1 MAKKNDEQFVKE
13 ITKMEDDFAQWYTDV
28 ILKTDLVDYSPVKGF
43 MVIKPYGYSIW
54 ENIQAYLDKRFK
66 DTGHKNMYF
75 PLLIPESLLNKE
87 KEHVE
92 GFAPEVAWV
101 THGGKEELA
110 ERLCVRPTSETI
122 ICEMYSRWLKSYR
135 ELPYLNN
142 QWCSVV
148 RWEKA
153 TRPFLRTSEFLW
165 QEGHTLHET
174 ADEAQAETLQMLNI
188 YREMAENLLA
198 IPMVAGIKSE
208 KEKFAGAHATYT
220 IEALMHDGKAL
231 QSGTSHNLAQHF
243 TKAFDITFLGR
254 TGELENPHHTSWG
267 VSTRLI
273 GGLIM
278 VHGDNRGL
286 VLPPRVAPTQV
297 VIIPIAQNK
306 EGVLDKA
313 YALKKDL
320 EAKGIRVDLDDNPNY
335 SPGWK
340 FNEYEMK
347 GVPIRVEIGPK
358 DIEKNQAVVG
368 RRDTLEKAPMSLEN
382 FEEQIMNLL
391 DEIHHGLLEKARN
404 HRDEMTFTF
413 DSYEAF
419 VERMTTKPGFA
430 KGMWCGEESCED
442 QIKADTSATIRCMP
456 FEQEDLG
463 PCCHFCGKP
472 AKTMVYVAKAY

>member
-1 MAKKNDEQFVKE
+1 MSENKEFVKE

-28 ILKTDLVDYSPVKGF
+28 IRKTDLVDYSPVKGF
-43 MVIKPYGYSIW
+43 MVIKPYGYAIW
-54 ENIQAYLDKRFK
+54 ENIQQYLDKKFK
-66 DTGHKNMYF
+66 ETGHKNMYF

-101 THGGKEELA
+101 THGGDNELG

-122 ICEMYSRWLKSYR
+122 ICHMYAKWLKSYR

-174 ADEAQAETLQMLNI
+174 QEEAQEETLKILKI
-188 YREMAENLLA
+188 YEEMAKELLA
-198 IPMVAGIKSE
+198 IPMVSGLKSE
-208 KEKFAGAHATYT
+208 KEKFAGAEATYT

-243 TKAFDITFLGR
+243 TKAFDITYLDR
-254 TGELENPHHTSWG
+254 ASKLQHPYHTSWG

-278 VHGDNRGL
+278 VHSDNRGL

-297 VIIPIAQNK
+297 VIVPIMQK
-306 EGVLDKA
+306 KPGVLDRA
-313 YALKKDL
+313 YELKKDL
-320 EAKGIRVDLDDNPNY
+320 EAVGIRVELDDSPNY

-347 GVPIRVEIGPK
+347 GVPLRIELGPR
-358 DIEKNQAVVG
+358 DIENGVAMVA
-368 RRDTLEKAPMSLEN
+368 RRDTLDKNQMELEHLP
-382 FEEQIMNLL
+382 EMVSE
-391 DEIHHGLLEKARN
+391 LLEDMHQDMYHAALEMREEKTYTVKTYNALVESISEKQGFYKA
-404 HRDEMTFTF
+404 
-413 DSYEAF
+413 
-419 VERMTTKPGFA
+419 
-430 KGMWCGEESCED
+430 MWCGCEACEAKIKEE
-442 QIKADTSATIRCMP
+442 TGATIRCMP
-456 FEQEDLG
+456 FEQEQLSET
-463 PCCHFCGKP
+463 CIVCGEK
-472 AKTMVYVAKAY
+472 ADKMVYLAKAY